1 MDRQDFDEKT
11 EGGTCPISQNQ
22 QFSKL
27 HSNCYR
33 TGSHG
38 TACGPRT
45 VALKDGAAKDG
56 QNRDACRKT
65 AGIVRHGA
73 QMREI
78 SRTRCET
85 LANTLELT
93 IDIEELETKIA
104 PDGGET
110 VLPLPSAIR
119 HR

>member
-1 MDRQDFDEKT
+1 
-11 EGGTCPISQNQ
+11 
-22 QFSKL
+22 
-27 HSNCYR
+27 
-33 TGSHG
+33 
-38 TACGPRT
+38 
-45 VALKDGAAKDG
+45 
-56 QNRDACRKT
+56 
-65 AGIVRHGA
+65 
-73 QMREI
+73 MREI